1 MVGATVAIG
10 AAVSIAAAEVVIAG
24 IVEFDATEVATGAEA
39 ELLTLDAAL
48 PAEPPHVKSAGPG
61 MVYEEAL

>member
-1 MVGATVAIG
+1 M
-10 AAVSIAAAEVVIAG
+10 VIAG

-61 MVYEEAL
+61 MVYAEAL